1 MYLKSLKL
9 FYFKPYF
16 FFTLGQVIIC
26 SKAVPSLFANRG
38 ILLSKPLFLDI
49 KYKIIL
55 EKQSCIDLFISPI
68 RESNPYLPQDRW
80 KSQHKGW
87 NESSLPTLLSFFFFD
102 SRQRTRVD
110 IEKIFSEKWKK
121 KTTSEQQVF
130 LLFGSKVKKG

>member
-87 NESSLPTLLSFFFFD
+87 NESSLPTLLSFFFWFKAKD
-102 SRQRTRVD
+102 KSWYRKDFLWEMEKKNNFRTAS
-110 IEKIFSEKWKK
+110 FSFIW
-121 KTTSEQQVF
+121 F
-130 LLFGSKVKKG
+130 KG